1 MILQYVVEIT
11 EFEGKT
17 MSEYLFVHFTT
28 DESGEQEKIYFAVS
42 RDGLNWEDLGGN
54 KPVIETKLGTKGI
67 RDPFIVYD
75 EKLKKYFIIA
85 TDLNTRTMSWSDAVT
100 VGSRSLFVWES
111 QDLVHWGNERLI
123 EVGIP
128 GAGCVWAP
136 EAVYCK
142 EKDAWFVFW
151 ASMVKEEGDK
161 EPKHRIYAAFTKD
174 FSSFS
179 DTFKFMEADTNVI
192 DTDIVWEDGWY
203 YRFSK
208 DETSKAIILERS
220 RTLIPEGDAGY
231 ERVSSAL
238 LAELKGVEGPEA
250 YYLKAQ
256 KKWCLIVDQYAT
268 GGGYTPLLTESLA
281 SGEFTKLSAGEY
293 DMGARKKRHG
303 GIIEISDEDARR
315 LREVF

>member
-1 MILQYVVEIT
+1 
-11 EFEGKT
+11 

-42 RDGLNWEDLGGN
+42 KDGLKWEDLGKD
-54 KPVIETKLGTKGI
+54 KPVIETQLGTKGI

-75 EKLKKYFIIA
+75 ENFKKYFIIA
-85 TDLNTRTMSWSDAVT
+85 TDLNTGTMSWSEAVT

-111 QDLVHWGNERLI
+111 EDLVHWENERLI
-123 EVGIP
+123 EVGVP

-142 EKDAWFVFW
+142 EKNAWFVFW
-151 ASMVKEEGDK
+151 ASKVKEDGD
-161 EPKHRIYAAFTKD
+161 EEAKHRIYGSFTKD
-174 FSSFS
+174 FKDFS
-179 DTFKFMEADTNVI
+179 KPFKFMEAENDVI
-192 DTDIVWEDGWY
+192 DTDIVMEDGWY

-231 ERVSSAL
+231 ERVPSAL
-238 LAELKGVEGPEA
+238 LAGLMGVEGPEA
-250 YYLKAQ
+250 YYLGDR

-268 GGGYTPLLTESLA
+268 GGGYMPLLTDSLA
-281 SGEFTKLSAGEY
+281 SGDFRKLSAEEY

-303 GIIEISDEDARR
+303 GIIEISDEAAKR
-315 LREVF
+315 LREAF